1 MYPWQKDYL
10 SRISKMTNEEVL
22 EEYTELAGGDSYDG
36 CFTER
41 GRWEYLRI
49 DEELHKRLKECGF
62 LK

>member
-22 EEYTELAGGDSYDG
+22 EEYTDLTQGDDYDG
-36 CFTER
+36 
-41 GRWEYLRI
+41 GRTSKGDWKYPKI